1 MFAMYFSSALCGVE
15 YLLVGIFG
23 YLAFRARTAAD
34 ILTNLHMAKF
44 WPAPYVKAGYSLV
57 MFTSY
62 PEAWLQ
68 GFCRSLFSHNERNV
82 LKLLNEATVDSN
94 NNLFEHLHAYSTC
107 IREYLLV

>member
-1 MFAMYFSSALCGVE
+1 LRAQSYEDVDSKFRSKREKMMSAMYFSSALCGVE

-68 GFCRSLFSHNERNV
+68 GFVTLFSATMNE
-82 LKLLNEATVDSN
+82 TS
-94 NNLFEHLHAYSTC
+94 
-107 IREYLLV
+107 